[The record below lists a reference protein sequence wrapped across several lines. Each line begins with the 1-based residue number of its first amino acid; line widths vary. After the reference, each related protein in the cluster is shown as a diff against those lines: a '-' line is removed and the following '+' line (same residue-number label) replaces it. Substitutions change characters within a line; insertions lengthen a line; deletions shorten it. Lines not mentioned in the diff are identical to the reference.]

1 MIERLVRYFAE
12 RKILGNLIFFGT
24 IIAAFLFVGQ
34 LKKEDMPNI
43 VMDFV
48 RINTSYPGASPE
60 EVEYFVTREIEDRV
74 KGIDGIGK
82 VNSTS
87 AAGSSSVR
95 VELLPEADRETV
107 INEIR
112 TAVSDARLPS
122 EVIDDPHVREF
133 KASMRS
139 IISIGLFFKNVH
151 LLDDDSRR
159 ELQKYSLLLEEGF
172 LNLKEINSVNRGFYR
187 APEINIEAYPEK
199 MREYNI
205 PLSKIMTEVSS
216 ANVRIPAGSL
226 EDDLESRVTLASE
239 LDSSGKLKDVIVQAG
254 FEGQKVSLG
263 SIADVRETFKR
274 EKTIQ
279 KINGREGV
287 LLTVVKNGA
296 SGILESTDA
305 VNSHLKKFSSTVL
318 KDTNIEA
325 IALNDNSYDVRNRL
339 AIIFS
344 NGAIGMA
351 LILTA
356 LLLVLNRRTAFWVA
370 VGIPFTFAFTIVAA
384 YVFGYTINNITLAA
398 VIIVMGMIVDDA
410 IIVAENISRSR
421 SQGVEFG
428 EAAVTGTAYVFK
440 PVFAGVITTC
450 IAFIPFFMFEGRF
463 GKMLE
468 YLPPIVFMML
478 GASLLESLF
487 ILPGHMNMRLPKWM
501 ASIAGMF
508 KKSKTIRK
516 VKEER
521 AKHWFINVEEHYGKF
536 LEKMLNSKYLV
547 FAGAVILLIG
557 AFTVLNM
564 KMKFVMFPN
573 EETRTITLIGEA
585 KPGTLS
591 ADTAALTTK
600 LEQVFSEYLGREV
613 IGYRTEIARS
623 RWRAAEEHKFS
634 IRVEIVPREKRKKT
648 LNGLIAEWEK
658 AFIPYKEDFVKL
670 NFSRSWFGQDS
681 GTPIVIQVR
690 ENNEKTR
697 EAACAMI
704 LAKLNEMPS
713 LENAEVDRVIMTPE
727 FKIEIDR
734 DRAAKLGVTADNVR
748 RTLRAAVEG
757 AILYEIKGET
767 ETIRVRATI
776 PPGEKSSIESIL
788 SMPVENRG
796 NYLVPLRNVVKVE
809 RTRTPAQIEREDF
822 KRITN
827 VYSGIKAKSGRTPLD
842 IAQELEETVFPLVME
857 KFPSVS
863 LAFDGEVRESRESG
877 RNFLTAIIITIAIIY
892 IVLTLL
898 FGSFT
903 KPLIIMFTIPFGV
916 VGVIFAFLI
925 HGKFIFGFFSVIGV
939 IGLLGV
945 VINNSIVM
953 LVKLDREYD
962 RCHHREMSDRQ
973 IANIAKTRLQAV
985 MLTTVTTVVALFPT
999 AYGVAGFDAML
1010 AEMMLAMGWG
1020 LLFGTIITLVLVPC
1034 VYGAVRDWQ
1043 HHVKHKEAGGNKCVE
1058 N

>member
-1 MIERLVRYFAE
+1 MIERIVRYFAE
-12 RKILGNLIFFGT
+12 RRILGNLMFFG
-24 IIAAFLFVGQ
+24 IMIGAVLFLGQ

-48 RINTSYPGASPE
+48 SISTSYPGASPE

-74 KGIDGIGK
+74 KGIDGVGK

-87 AAGSSSVR
+87 AAGSSSIR

-112 TAVSDARLPS
+112 TAVSDARLPD
-122 EVIDDPHVREF
+122 EVLDDPYVREF

-139 IISIGLFFKNVH
+139 IISIGLFLKDEH
-151 LLDDDSRR
+151 LLNDEKRR
-159 ELQKYSLLLEEGF
+159 ELQKYSLLLEEGI
-172 LNLKEINSVNRGFYR
+172 LNLKEINSVRRGFYR
-187 APEINIEAYPEK
+187 DPEINIEAHPEK

-205 PLSKIMTEVSS
+205 PLSKIMSEVSS

-239 LDSSGKLKDVIVQAG
+239 LDTADKLKQVIVQAG
-254 FEGQKVSLG
+254 FEGQKVRLDG
-263 SIADVRETFKR
+263 IADIRETFKR

-287 LLTVVKNGA
+287 QLTVVKNAA
-296 SGILESTDA
+296 SGILDSTDA
-305 VNSHLKKFSSTVL
+305 VNGYLKKFMDSVL
-318 KDTNIEA
+318 KNTNIEA

-339 AIIFS
+339 SIIYS
-344 NGAIGMA
+344 NGAIGMT
-351 LILTA
+351 LVLVS

-370 VGIPFTFAFTIVAA
+370 MGIPFTFAFTVVLSYA
-384 YVFGYTINNITLAA
+384 FGYTINNITLAA
-398 VIIVMGMIVDDA
+398 IIIVMGMIVDDA
-410 IIVAENISRSR
+410 IIVAENISRTR
-421 SQGVEFG
+421 SQGVEFS
-428 EAAVTGTAYVFK
+428 EAAVKGTTYVIK

-463 GKMLE
+463 GKMLD
-468 YLPPIVFMML
+468 YLPPVVFMML
-478 GASLLESLF
+478 GASLFESLL
-487 ILPGHMNMRLPKWM
+487 ILPGHMNMHAPKWALNLM
-501 ASIAGMF
+501 LRF
-508 KKSKTIRK
+508 KGSSKPK
-516 VKEER
+516 KQKEER
-521 AKHWFINVEEHYGKF
+521 AKHWFIDVEEVYGRF
-536 LEKMLNSKYLV
+536 LEKMLNKKYLL
-547 FAGAVILLIG
+547 FAGAFVLLAG
-557 AFTVLNM
+557 AFWVMNS

-573 EETRTITLIGEA
+573 EETRSIDIVGEA

-591 ADTAALTTK
+591 PETAALTVK
-600 LEQVFSEYLGREV
+600 IEEVLSKYLGKEV

-623 RWRAAEEHKFS
+623 RWRAAEEHKFRMS
-634 IRVEIVPREKRKKT
+634 IEVVPKEKRKKSV
-648 LNGLIAEWEK
+648 NQLISGWEK
-658 AFIPYKEDFVKL
+658 EFEPFRGDFVKL
-670 NFSRSWFGQDS
+670 NFSKGWFGQDS

-690 ENNEKTR
+690 ENNDKTR
-697 EAACAMI
+697 AQACEMI
-704 LAKLNEMPS
+704 LAALKEMDD
-713 LENAEVDRVIMTPE
+713 LENQEIDKVVMTPE
-727 FKIEIDR
+727 FTMEIDR
-734 DRAAKLGVTADNVR
+734 ERAARLGVTADSVR

-776 PPGEKSSIESIL
+776 PPGSKKDIQSIL

-796 NYLVPLRNVVKVE
+796 NYLVPLRNVVKTE
-809 RTRTPAQIEREDF
+809 KTRTPAQIEREDF

-827 VYSGIKAKSGRTPLD
+827 VYSGIKPKSGRTPLD
-842 IAQELEETVFPLVME
+842 VASELEEKVFPAVLE
-857 KFPSVS
+857 KFSSVGI
-863 LAFDGEVRESRESG
+863 AFDGEVRDSRESG
-877 RNFLTAIIITIAIIY
+877 RNFLAAIVITIGLIY

-898 FGSFT
+898 FNSFT
-903 KPLIIMFTIPFGV
+903 KPFIIMFTMPFGI
-916 VGVIFAFLI
+916 VGVIIAFLV
-925 HGKFIFGFFSVIGV
+925 HGKFVFGFFSVIGV

-962 RCHHREMSDRQ
+962 KCHHREMSDKQ

-985 MLTTVTTVVALFPT
+985 LLTTVTTVAALFPT

-1020 LLFGTIITLVLVPC
+1020 LLFGTVITLVLVPC
-1034 VYGAVRDWQ
+1034 VYGAVRDFQ
-1043 HHVKHKEAGGNKCVE
+1043 HHLKHKEAGENKCVE
-1058 N
+1058 